1 MPLALDVGCGMSDV
15 ECPEGMPFAWI
26 LVHRLVDSAPST
38 QHSALSTQHFKNQNS
53 LIDNPN
59 SWAILIND

>member
-1 MPLALDVGCGMSDV
+1 MSDIGCGMWDV

-38 QHSALSTQHFKNQNS
+38 QHSAPSTSK
-53 LIDNPN
+53 IKTR
-59 SWAILIND
+59 